1 MSGIVME
8 DIDELI
14 LRDTGNQMRN
24 GIQIDNPLNMGWR
37 RLFHIHHSRRR
48 RRVLL
53 LKTSRRIRHE
63 DEFGSIARL
72 HALVVGRRGQEQR
85 GQFDNVSRLCGAT
98 TLTIL
103 LVLDNTMIHA

>member
-1 MSGIVME
+1 ME

-48 RRVLL
+48 RRRVLLL
-53 LKTSRRIRHE
+53 LKTSRRMGHK

-103 LVLDNTMIHA
+103 LVLDNNTMIHA